1 MTLEIKDVLSWNEF
15 LKNSQLRNIYPPK
28 SIDLYNRLI
37 AHTRNFFLISA
48 YGAFTPGYVMLISKE
63 LLPSMGMI
71 HDSNLEEFKWLISKT
86 VSLINKAYDRDVVY
100 FEHGMC
106 ACVGGLDRAHLHFMT
121 IKKNLDKEIIKKN
134 INKVLVSRRA
144 GINYV
149 ELKGHK
155 LTNIHDITS
164 IMDTTGPQDYQ
175 VNGNQIY
182 YKDIC
187 DDLNLDTW
195 PISTR
200 THSKKGGHYVYFKTN
215 DSKSSFLTKR
225 DFQTQLGRQIVFEIE
240 KETNEEMNI
249 FYKNEMN
256 NNNFANIWK
265 WQEFS
270 FKKNMINT
278 MIDLRPHLLDIKK
291 NDSKFEFKTF

>member
-1 MTLEIKDVLSWNEF
+1 
-15 LKNSQLRNIYPPK
+15 
-28 SIDLYNRLI
+28 
-37 AHTRNFFLISA
+37 
-48 YGAFTPGYVMLISKE
+48 
-63 LLPSMGMI
+63 
-71 HDSNLEEFKWLISKT
+71 
-86 VSLINKAYDRDVVY
+86 
-100 FEHGMC
+100 
-106 ACVGGLDRAHLHFMT
+106 
-121 IKKNLDKEIIKKN
+121 
-134 INKVLVSRRA
+134 
-144 GINYV
+144 
-149 ELKGHK
+149 
-155 LTNIHDITS
+155 
-164 IMDTTGPQDYQ
+164 MDTTGSEDYR

-182 YKDIC
+182 YKDIYN
-187 DDLNLDTW
+187 DLNLDTW
-195 PISTR
+195 PASTR
-200 THSKKGGHYVYFKTN
+200 IHSKKGGHYVYFKTK

-291 NDSKFEFKTF
+291 NDPKFEFKTF